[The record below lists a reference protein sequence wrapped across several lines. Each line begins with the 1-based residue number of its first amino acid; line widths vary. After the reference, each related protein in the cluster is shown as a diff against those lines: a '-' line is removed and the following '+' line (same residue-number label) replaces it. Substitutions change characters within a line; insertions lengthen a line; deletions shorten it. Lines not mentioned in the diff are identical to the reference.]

1 MKKPIDLILTIYIT
15 IILSVTLL
23 TVGCEAEEEIIQVQ
37 ADNGMNKIEWIG
49 FFNYY
54 SVTDQGWVQ
63 RDQRGLSM
71 SFDHDNNKVIMAPLA
86 YSSSWTSSSTYQIE
100 DQNNN
105 LVSLARNTETYNW
118 ECSVSETATHVRFL
132 NQQGGIF
139 LTSPYIEIKESYTNF
154 FAQFTGDTKYSN

>member
-71 SFDHDNNKVIMAPLA
+71 SFDHDNNKVIILDIIF
-86 YSSSWTSSSTYQIE
+86 YLS
-100 DQNNN
+100 N
-105 LVSLARNTETYNW
+105 RG
-118 ECSVSETATHVRFL
+118 SE
-132 NQQGGIF
+132 QQ
-139 LTSPYIEIKESYTNF
+139 LS
-154 FAQFTGDTKYSN
+154 